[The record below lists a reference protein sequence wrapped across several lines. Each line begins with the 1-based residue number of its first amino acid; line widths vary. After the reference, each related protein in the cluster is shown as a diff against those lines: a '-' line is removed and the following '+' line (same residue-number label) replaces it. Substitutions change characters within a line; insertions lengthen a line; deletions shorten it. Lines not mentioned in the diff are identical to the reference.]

1 MSNNDDDLSSL
12 RAAIDAF
19 AADFAS
25 FVDMSHITE
34 RSVAHIDRQTIEQLL
49 TRVDEF
55 AQLVT
60 LVHSDAAQSGAL
72 LPTLAAHTVA
82 LEQTFASVDAAT
94 TLVAHAAAQLRLLD
108 ERVSRAERDLTAI
121 TLDPRNV
128 VSARR
133 RTAAIVHGVGIGAR
147 DDDAQLLAR
156 PGFLSGHAVFARQ
169 TQ

>member
-1 MSNNDDDLSSL
+1 MNNNDDDLSSL

-49 TRVDEF
+49 TRIDEF

-72 LPTLAAHTVA
+72 LPTLAAHAVA
-82 LEQTFASVDAAT
+82 L
-94 TLVAHAAAQLRLLD
+94 
-108 ERVSRAERDLTAI
+108 ERDLTAI
-121 TLDPRNV
+121 SLDPRNV

-169 TQ
+169 KQ